1 MSKIRLGHVTNS
13 SSSSFIVC
21 FARIADKEKA
31 QKIIDEYKKNVDLE
45 IYSGREC
52 LEEMEN
58 RRWSNW
64 LEWNWAGID
73 ATPSKYYVNKHI
85 DDDFIVIT
93 DYADIEDPEDP
104 WDYDWDENNHDQKTL
119 DAISEI
125 TEENGFADID
135 CQYGAG
141 RNG

>member
-1 MSKIRLGHVTNS
+1 MSKIRAGFVTNS

-45 IYSGREC
+45 IYSGSEC
-52 LEEMEN
+52 LKEMEN
-58 RRWSNW
+58 RRWSKW
-64 LEWNWAGID
+64 LEWDWAGID
-73 ATPSKYYVNKHI
+73 ATPSTDYINEYI

-93 DYADIEDPEDP
+93 DYSDIEDPE
-104 WDYDWDENNHDQKTL
+104 WEGEYDWDENYHDPKVL

-125 TEENGFADID
+125 IEENGFADID

-141 RNG
+141 RDG

>member
-31 QKIIDEYKKNVDLE
+31 QKIIDEYKKNIDLE

-58 RRWSNW
+58 RRWSKW
-64 LEWNWAGID
+64 LEWDWAGID
-73 ATPSKYYVNKHI
+73 ATPSKDYINEYI
-85 DDDFIVIT
+85 DNDFIVIT
-93 DYADIEDPEDP
+93 DYSDIEDPE
-104 WDYDWDENNHDQKTL
+104 WGEYDWDENYHDPKTL

-125 TEENGFADID
+125 TEKNGFADID

-141 RNG
+141 RDG

>member
-21 FARIADKEKA
+21 FARIVDKEKA

-58 RRWSNW
+58 RRWSKW
-64 LEWNWAGID
+64 LEWDWAGID
-73 ATPSKYYVNKHI
+73 ATPSKDYVNEHI

-93 DYADIEDPEDP
+93 DYSDIEDPE
-104 WDYDWDENNHDQKTL
+104 WGEYDWDENNHDPKTL

>member
-1 MSKIRLGHVTNS
+1 MRYRISFVTNS

-64 LEWNWAGID
+64 LEWDWAGID
-73 ATPSKYYVNKHI
+73 ATPSKYYVNEHI

-104 WDYDWDENNHDQKTL
+104 WDYDWDENNHDPKTL

>member
-1 MSKIRLGHVTNS
+1 MKLRNGFVTNS
-13 SSSSFIVC
+13 SSSSFIIC

-31 QKIIDEYKKNVDLE
+31 DKIIDKYKNDVDLE

-58 RRWSNW
+58 RRWSKW
-64 LEWNWAGID
+64 LEWDWAGID
-73 ATPSKYYVNKHI
+73 ATPSEDYINEHI
-85 DDDFIVIT
+85 DDNFIVVK
-93 DYADIEDPEDP
+93 DYADIEDPEDY
-104 WDYDWDENNHDQKTL
+104 WDYDWDENDHDPETL
-119 DAISEI
+119 EAIDAI

>member
-1 MSKIRLGHVTNS
+1 MSKIRTGFVTNS

-45 IYSGREC
+45 IYSGSEC
-52 LEEMEN
+52 LKEMEN
-58 RRWSNW
+58 RRWSKW
-64 LEWNWAGID
+64 LEWDWAGID
-73 ATPSKYYVNKHI
+73 ATPSTDYINEYI

-93 DYADIEDPEDP
+93 DYSDIEDPE
-104 WDYDWDENNHDQKTL
+104 WGEYDWDENYHDPKTL

>member
-1 MSKIRLGHVTNS
+1 MSKIRAGFVTNS

-58 RRWSNW
+58 RRWSKW
-64 LEWNWAGID
+64 LEWDWAGID
-73 ATPSKYYVNKHI
+73 ATPSTDYINEYI

-93 DYADIEDPEDP
+93 DYSDIEDPE
-104 WDYDWDENNHDQKTL
+104 WEGEYDWDENYHDPKTL

-125 TEENGFADID
+125 TEKNGFADID

-141 RNG
+141 RDG